1 MVRLWKSKE
10 EKEIE
15 RKIRINRAKAALQK
29 YMESLEALSKKIMEQ
44 GKEAAR
50 LGDKELLRRQARKYF
65 IVNQRIRQTKRLL
78 LLMEEAELQRELVKA
93 SSRFIEFSKDIVSSI
108 AEGPNASEIIRTQM
122 RLEEALTKAERV
134 EEALN
139 TVLDLT
145 SEGILTSK
153 TLGEKELSELM
164 RLMEEEAKSE
174 EIELKEGEEERLFK
188 EVLKGKEGE

>member
-1 MVRLWKSKE
+1 MVRLWKSRE

-15 RKIRINRAKAALQK
+15 RKIRINRAKAALQR
-29 YMESLEALSKKIMEQ
+29 YIESLEALSKKIMEQ

-50 LGDKELLRRQARKYF
+50 LGDRELLRRQARKYF

-108 AEGPNASEIIRTQM
+108 AEGPSASEIVRTQM
-122 RLEEALTKAERV
+122 RLEEALAKAESV

-139 TVLDLT
+139 TILDLT

-153 TLGEKELSELM
+153 ALGEKELSELM
-164 RLMEEEAKSE
+164 RLMEEEARSE
-174 EIELKEGEEERLFK
+174 EVELKEGEEERLFR

>member
-1 MVRLWKSKE
+1 MVRLWKSRE

-15 RKIRINRAKAALQK
+15 RKIRINRAKAALQR
-29 YMESLEALSKKIMEQ
+29 YIESLEALSKKIMEQ

-50 LGDKELLRRQARKYF
+50 LGDRELLRRQARKYF

-108 AEGPNASEIIRTQM
+108 AEGPSASEIVRTQM
-122 RLEEALTKAERV
+122 RLEEALAKAESV

-139 TVLDLT
+139 TILDLT

-153 TLGEKELSELM
+153 ALGEKELSELM
-164 RLMEEEAKSE
+164 RLMEEEARSE
-174 EIELKEGEEERLFK
+174 EVELKEGEERLFR

>member
-1 MVRLWKSKE
+1 MVRLWKSRE

-15 RKIRINRAKAALQK
+15 RKIRINRAKAALQR
-29 YMESLEALSKKIMEQ
+29 YIESLEALSRKIMEQ

-50 LGDKELLRRQARKYF
+50 LGDRELLRRQARKYF

-108 AEGPNASEIIRTQM
+108 AEGPSASEIVRTQM
-122 RLEEALTKAERV
+122 RLEEALAKAESV

-139 TVLDLT
+139 TILDLT

-153 TLGEKELSELM
+153 ALGEKELSELM
-164 RLMEEEAKSE
+164 RLMEEEARSE
-174 EIELKEGEEERLFK
+174 EVELKEGEEEKLFR

>member
-1 MVRLWKSKE
+1 MVRLWKSRE

-15 RKIRINRAKAALQK
+15 RKIRINRAKAALQR
-29 YMESLEALSKKIMEQ
+29 YIESLEALSRKIMEQ

-50 LGDKELLRRQARKYF
+50 LGDRELLRRQARKYF

-108 AEGPNASEIIRTQM
+108 AEGPSASEIVRTQM
-122 RLEEALTKAERV
+122 RLEEALAKAESV

-153 TLGEKELSELM
+153 ALGEKELSELM
-164 RLMEEEAKSE
+164 RLMEEEARSE
-174 EIELKEGEEERLFK
+174 EVELKEGEEERLFR